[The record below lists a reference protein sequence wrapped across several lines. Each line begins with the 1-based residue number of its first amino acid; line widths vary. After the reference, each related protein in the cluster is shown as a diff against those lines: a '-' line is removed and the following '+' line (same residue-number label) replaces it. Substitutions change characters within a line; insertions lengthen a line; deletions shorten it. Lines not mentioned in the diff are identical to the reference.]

1 MKVKVF
7 KFVANECGS
16 DKFNSFNC
24 NYVEHEINSWADE
37 GNYTIMDIKVN
48 TVEYD
53 YHNNGGTNGIGIIY
67 TVLYK

>member
-7 KFVANECGS
+7 KFIANKFES

-24 NYVEHEINSWADE
+24 EDVESEINIWISA
-37 GNYTIMDIKVN
+37 GSHTIIDIKVN

-53 YHNNGGTNGIGIIY
+53 YYIGIIY
-67 TVLYK
+67 TVLYR